1 MKTHGDKS
9 AGLYWRIELY
19 SRLTPAESR
28 IAHGIARG
36 EPLSAIAKANGI
48 SIGTARTQLKSV
60 FVKTGTHRQ
69 AQLVALLAGTIEQLR

>member
-1 MKTHGDKS
+1 MKVHGDKN
-9 AGLYWRIELY
+9 AELY

-28 IAHGIARG
+28 IARGIARG
-36 EPLSAIAKANGI
+36 EPLAAIAEANGI

-69 AQLVALLAGTIEQLR
+69 AQLVALLAGTIERLR